1 MDKEAINLRF
11 IEAVNYLVNNKIVQS
26 KAELASVLGVKA
38 PKFSEILNGRMN
50 IGTDLAAT
58 LCSSFK
64 IDSLWLL
71 TGSGNMLSNKEGSVI
86 ASEKK
91 RHLIPLYDLKAI
103 GGRQYGADMIP
114 ASAPT
119 EMIDTGDWFQD
130 ATAAMRVQGDSMS
143 PEYKSGSIV
152 ALRQIKDSRIIMY
165 GEDYVIETDEIRVIK
180 RLQRSDNPGCLMA
193 CSVNTEQWETGP
205 MKGRLI
211 HEPFEIPKDSIRR
224 LFLVLGEVRR
234 NHSCNIIDVVK

>member
-11 IEAVNYLVNNKIVQS
+11 IEAVNYLVNNKLVQS
-26 KAELASVLGVKA
+26 KAELASILGVKA

-71 TGSGNMLSNKEGSVI
+71 TGSGNMLCNRGEG
-86 ASEKK
+86 ATGEKK
-91 RHLIPLYDLKAI
+91 RHLIPLYDLNAI
-103 GGRQYGADMIP
+103 GGRQYEADMVP

-152 ALRQIKDSRIIMY
+152 ALRQINDSRIIMY

-180 RLQRSDNPGCLMA
+180 RLQRSDDPSCLMA